1 MRKSRSQAQL
11 YLRAREYAY
20 KIFQRVPNCTL
31 ENARRIFTTD
41 LYRVVVETYSVLNS
55 LVTTQKTLNIAF
67 VKMSSTYR
75 RVKEASDIVDNT
87 LRSAIRDCED
97 FANSLKSDLY
107 DYLTDDERSKIRNF
121 EEMIMRDKKGVSE
134 VLKARDEALKRIPLL
149 TTTSKINEALTTV
162 LRMEQRLI
170 NIFEKRLG
178 QMMKLNEELMNGV
191 EGRMNE

>member
-20 KIFQRVPNCTL
+20 KIFQRIPNCTL

-67 VKMSSTYR
+67 VKMSSSYR
-75 RVKEASDIVDNT
+75 RVKEACDIVDTT
-87 LRSAIRDCED
+87 LSSAIRDCED
-97 FANSLKSDLY
+97 FTNSLKSDLY
-107 DYLTDDERSKIRNF
+107 DYLTDDERSKIRSF

-149 TTTSKINEALTTV
+149 TTTPKIKEALTTV
-162 LRMEQRLI
+162 LRVEQRLI
-170 NIFEKRLG
+170 NIFKKRLG
-178 QMMKLNEELMNGV
+178 QMIELNEELMNGV

>member
-20 KIFQRVPNCTL
+20 KIFQRIPNCTL

-67 VKMSSTYR
+67 VKMSSSYR
-75 RVKEASDIVDNT
+75 RVKEA
-87 LRSAIRDCED
+87 CE
-97 FANSLKSDLY
+97 FADKMVLDAMNHNENFVKSIKSDLY
-107 DYLTDDERSKIRNF
+107 DYINDEERNKIF
-121 EEMIMRDKKGVSE
+121 EFEKMVIKDREGLSE
-134 VLKARDEALKRIPLL
+134 VLKARDEALKKIPLL
-149 TTTSKINEALTTV
+149 TTTPKIEEALNAV
-162 LRMEQRLI
+162 MKVEFGLVNLFKHRLAQ
-170 NIFEKRLG
+170 G
-178 QMMKLNEELMNGV
+178 MKLTEDLINGV

>member
-67 VKMSSTYR
+67 VKMSSSYR

-97 FANSLKSDLY
+97 FTNSLKSDLY

-149 TTTSKINEALTTV
+149 TTTPKIKEALTTV

-178 QMMKLNEELMNGV
+178 QMMALNEELMNGV

>member
-67 VKMSSTYR
+67 VKMSSSYR

-87 LRSAIRDCED
+87 LRGAIRDCED
-97 FANSLKSDLY
+97 FTNSLKSDLY
-107 DYLTDDERSKIRNF
+107 DYLTDDERSKIRSF

-149 TTTSKINEALTTV
+149 TTTSKIKEALSTV

-178 QMMKLNEELMNGV
+178 QMMALNEELMNGV

>member
-1 MRKSRSQAQL
+1 MRKSRTQAQL

-31 ENARRIFTTD
+31 ENARKIFTTD

-67 VKMSSTYR
+67 VKMSSSYR

>member
-67 VKMSSTYR
+67 VKMSYSYR

-87 LRSAIRDCED
+87 LMSAIRDCED
-97 FANSLKSDLY
+97 FTNSLKSDLY
-107 DYLTDDERSKIRNF
+107 DYLTDDERSKIRSF
-121 EEMIMRDKKGVSE
+121 EEMIMRDKKGVGE

-149 TTTSKINEALTTV
+149 TTTSKIKEALTTV
-162 LRMEQRLI
+162 LRVEQRLI

-178 QMMKLNEELMNGV
+178 QMMALNEELMNGV

>member
-67 VKMSSTYR
+67 IKMSSSYR
-75 RVKEASDIVDNT
+75 RVKEACEFADTT
-87 LRSAIRDCED
+87 LKGAIRDCED
-97 FANSLKSDLY
+97 FTNSLKSDLY
-107 DYLTDDERSKIRNF
+107 DYLTDDERSKIRSF

-134 VLKARDEALKRIPLL
+134 VLKARDEALKGIPLL
-149 TTTSKINEALTTV
+149 TTTPKIKEALTTV
-162 LRMEQRLI
+162 LRVEQRLI
-170 NIFEKRLG
+170 NIFKKRLG
-178 QMMKLNEELMNGV
+178 QMIELNEELMNGV

>member
-67 VKMSSTYR
+67 VKMSSSYR
-75 RVKEASDIVDNT
+75 RVKEACDIVDNT
-87 LRSAIRDCED
+87 LGSAIRDCED
-97 FANSLKSDLY
+97 FTNSLKSDLY
-107 DYLTDDERSKIRNF
+107 DYLTDDERNRIRNF

-134 VLKARDEALKRIPLL
+134 VIKARDEALKKIPLL
-149 TTTSKINEALTTV
+149 TTTPKIKEALTTV
-162 LRMEQRLI
+162 LRVESRLI
-170 NIFEKRLG
+170 SIFKKRLG
-178 QMMKLNEELMNGV
+178 QMMKLNDDLLERLEE
-191 EGRMNE
+191 E